1 MCVAQWYETNHALMA
16 KQGITRAD
24 VSKAARHDDIKFRNG
39 SLELLETAGK
49 RGIPLCVFSAGLG
62 DVIEEVL
69 KHNLSNESESLRVV
83 SNKMVWS
90 ATDLLVGFDNDNLIH
105 MFNKNQSALSQEDV
119 AHFRRDNRILLG
131 DSIGDVTMLDG
142 DDVLRVGFLND
153 HVEEKME
160 RYSEAFDVVITEDGS
175 MEKVLELINAL
186 E

>member
-1 MCVAQWYETNHALMA
+1 
-16 KQGITRAD
+16 
-24 VSKAARHDDIKFRNG
+24 
-39 SLELLETAGK
+39 
-49 RGIPLCVFSAGLG
+49 
-62 DVIEEVL
+62 
-69 KHNLSNESESLRVV
+69 
-83 SNKMVWS
+83 
-90 ATDLLVGFDNDNLIH
+90 